1 MENLSTVKKTDIL
14 PVFQNFLL
22 EKKLV
27 PEKNAFFYALWVSKY
42 FTYARRQKICLSI
55 MPRTQAACK
64 RKST

>member
-14 PVFQNFLL
+14 PEFQNFLL

-27 PEKNAFFYALWVSKY
+27 PEKNVFFMLCGSVNILLMLVDK
-42 FTYARRQKICLSI
+42 KICLSI
-55 MPRTQAACK
+55 MPHTQAACK